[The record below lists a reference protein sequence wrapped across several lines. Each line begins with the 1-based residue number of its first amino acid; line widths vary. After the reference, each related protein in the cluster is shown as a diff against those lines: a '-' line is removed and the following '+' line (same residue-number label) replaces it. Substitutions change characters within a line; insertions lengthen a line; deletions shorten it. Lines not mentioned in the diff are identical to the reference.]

1 MRVLA
6 FSDIHGDQSIIA
18 KIKQKAKDCDLIL
31 CCGDITPAHG
41 MTTIDTARQIGKF
54 DTAVLAIPGNFETPR
69 EMELVCKELGWIDL
83 HGKSIEIEGLLFFG
97 CGGGNVGP
105 FNTPYEL
112 TEEQFKEILHKFNAR
127 DKFVFVS
134 HCPSKGFLD
143 KVGSGLHVG
152 SAVIGEFVKEIQP
165 LYQFCG
171 HIHEEGGK
179 ESLIGRTKVYNV
191 ARQVK
196 VLEIE

>member
-6 FSDIHGDQSIIA
+6 FSDVHGDQSIIA

-41 MTTIDTARQIGKF
+41 IAIDAARQIGKF
-54 DTAVLAIPGNFETPR
+54 HAHVLAIPGNFETPSG
-69 EMELVCKELGWIDL
+69 MGLVCKELGWIDL
-83 HGKSIEIEGLLFFG
+83 HGKSIEIQGLLFFG
-97 CGGGNVGP
+97 CGGGNIGP

-112 TEEQFKEILHKFNAR
+112 TEEQFKEILHKFDAR
-127 DKFVFVS
+127 EKFVFVS

-152 SAVIGEFVKEIQP
+152 SAVIGEFVKEMQP

-196 VLEIE
+196 VLDIE